1 MLYGMHMGNSTMTK
15 ELVPCRWAKGEDYLH
30 YHDTEWAVPCR
41 VRSKLFEKL
50 CLEGQ
55 QAGLSWIT
63 VLRKR
68 EHYRA
73 CFHNFVPEK
82 IRSEERRVGKE
93 CRSRRSPYH

>member
-1 MLYGMHMGNSTMTK
+1 MTTTIC
-15 ELVPCRWAKGEDYLH
+15 P
-30 YHDTEWAVPCR
+30 WAVGDDYVAYHNAEWGVANYDR
-41 VRSKLFEKL
+41 NKLFEKL

-68 EHYRA
+68 DHYRK

-82 IRSEERRVGKE
+82 IHRL
-93 CRSRRSPYH
+93 Y